1 MTPEGRVKAA
11 IKRALQKHGVY
22 FEMPVP
28 SGYGKS
34 GLDFTCCHRGRFFAI
49 EAKAPGKQAT
59 PRQELRMREM
69 GAAGGKTFEI
79 DGPTGLRDLEEWL
92 KS

>member
-11 IKRALQKHGVY
+11 IKRVLIKHNVY

-34 GLDFTCCHRGRFFAI
+34 GLDFTCCCQGWFFAI
-49 EAKAPGKQAT
+49 EAKAPGKRAT
-59 PRQELRMREM
+59 DRQLLRMREM
-69 GAAGGKTFEI
+69 EDAGARVFEI
-79 DGPTGLRDLEEWL
+79 DGPDGLRKLEEWL
-92 KS
+92 K